1 MISAAFPYQEQRGR
15 VLGSEMAYVELGEG
29 DPIVLLH
36 GNPTSSYLWR
46 NVARPD
52 MARCATV
59 LAWVGEDAGVLG
71 WFGRRGLFVRP
82 RPERGAK
89 GDTALPAEYCLDL
102 TESVDG
108 WLMERLTS
116 SPPELVS
123 SPARNER
130 PPSPVQ

>member
-1 MISAAFPYQEQRGR
+1 MAATGGTARWVAARSRGWLDYWER
-15 VLGSEMAYVELGEG
+15 DIGRDGFYPFDLVAAGY
-29 DPIVLLH
+29 
-36 GNPTSSYLWR
+36 
-46 NVARPD
+46 VARPD

-82 RPERGAK
+82 RPERGAT

-130 PPSPVQ
+130 SPSPVQ